1 MPTVSRARRFV
12 FTALAV
18 VTVLGLATGAEA
30 AHQSGSG
37 SGSTS
42 GTCSESPNPV
52 TVPGTYTVT
61 GARLPA
67 NQLVNVSVSDAAGTQ
82 WGSVM
87 TSSTGTMTFTGQ
99 ATVVGSYSVKITG
112 GGRKASTY
120 ASCGFSAR

>member
-12 FTALAV
+12 FMGLAV
-18 VTVLGLATGAEA
+18 AAVLGLATAAEA
-30 AHQSGSG
+30 AHLSG

-42 GTCSESPNPV
+42 GTCAESPNPV
-52 TVPGTYTVT
+52 AVGGIYTIA
-61 GARLPA
+61 GSRLPA
-67 NQLVNVSVSDAAGTQ
+67 SQLVNVSVTDARGTQ

-99 ATVVGSYSVKITG
+99 ATVAGSYSVKITG